1 MAIDTKKLLPHA
13 SKANTISD
21 KSVENIS
28 TIASKLIDVDTIM
41 KGSLLLEEMRK
52 KKERKAKQ
60 QKKRNLKEK
69 MREGVKSIGKGVTD
83 KAKKVGGSMMDW
95 INKLV
100 FGMILIGLFKL
111 RDVLMPILPVL
122 ATVVDVVIN
131 VAGWLFNAVSTLVH
145 WGYMFVDMVRGF
157 VKNVFGE
164 AGLKVLDNLL
174 GGRSAEIITWEP
186 LSIKLLNV

>member
-28 TIASKLIDVDTIM
+28 RIASTLVDVDTIM

-83 KAKKVGGSMMDW
+83 KAKKVGGNMMDW

-100 FGMILIGLFKL
+100 FGMI
-111 RDVLMPILPVL
+111 
-122 ATVVDVVIN
+122 
-131 VAGWLFNAVSTLVH
+131 
-145 WGYMFVDMVRGF
+145 
-157 VKNVFGE
+157 
-164 AGLKVLDNLL
+164 
-174 GGRSAEIITWEP
+174 
-186 LSIKLLNV
+186 

>member
-28 TIASKLIDVDTIM
+28 RIASTLVDVDTIM

-69 MREGVKSIGKGVTD
+69 ARESLKNMGK
-83 KAKKVGGSMMDW
+83 
-95 INKLV
+95 
-100 FGMILIGLFKL
+100 
-111 RDVLMPILPVL
+111 
-122 ATVVDVVIN
+122 
-131 VAGWLFNAVSTLVH
+131 
-145 WGYMFVDMVRGF
+145 
-157 VKNVFGE
+157 
-164 AGLKVLDNLL
+164 
-174 GGRSAEIITWEP
+174 
-186 LSIKLLNV
+186 